1 MQGRREEGGSKGV
14 FILEKKLVQRVFV
27 FVSVSVFVF
36 THLVVC
42 CFSLFVCQLLP
53 DCAGVNFPFVVV
65 VAVVFRRF

>member
-27 FVSVSVFVF
+27 FVSVFVF

-53 DCAGVNFPFVVV
+53 DCAGVNFPFIVVI
-65 VAVVFRRF
+65 AVVFHRF